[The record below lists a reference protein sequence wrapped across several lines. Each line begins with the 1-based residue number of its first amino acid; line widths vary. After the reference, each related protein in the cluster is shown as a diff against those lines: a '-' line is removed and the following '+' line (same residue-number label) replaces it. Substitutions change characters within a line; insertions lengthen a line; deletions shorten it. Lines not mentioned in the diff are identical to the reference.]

1 MHRGEVR
8 GSRGDK
14 DEECIQIV
22 ASKCSLGNGVCCE
35 WNSKEFKRRISS
47 IVDARKATGRRLRSG
62 HARWVYDLSSGPVRS
77 SALGV

>member
-14 DEECIQIV
+14 DEEWIQIV

-35 WNSKEFKRRISS
+35 WNSREFRRRFL
-47 IVDARKATGRRLRSG
+47 A
-62 HARWVYDLSSGPVRS
+62 
-77 SALGV
+77 

>member
-14 DEECIQIV
+14 DEEWIQIV

-35 WNSKEFKRRISS
+35 WNSREFRRRISS
-47 IVDARKATGRRLRSG
+47 IVDDGIGNPLLNSHWMIR
-62 HARWVYDLSSGPVRS
+62 
-77 SALGV
+77 